1 MVDGRAV
8 KPAGGGY
15 AGMSP
20 KGLTEERRI
29 ICNHRGG
36 FADMIFRIIG
46 TVVVLFGLVL
56 PGAKYNRRE
65 RYKDAKSFFQWVL
78 WFVLGIA
85 IMFAGLFIISL
96 GGK

>member
-1 MVDGRAV
+1 
-8 KPAGGGY
+8 
-15 AGMSP
+15 
-20 KGLTEERRI
+20 
-29 ICNHRGG
+29 
-36 FADMIFRIIG
+36 MIFRIIG

-65 RYKDAKSFFQWVL
+65 RWSSAKNFFKWLL

-96 GGK
+96 GGE

>member
-1 MVDGRAV
+1 M
-8 KPAGGGY
+8 
-15 AGMSP
+15 
-20 KGLTEERRI
+20 
-29 ICNHRGG
+29 
-36 FADMIFRIIG
+36 
-46 TVVVLFGLVL
+46 VLFGLVL